1 MKNLKKGFT
10 LIELMIVVAI
20 IAILA
25 VVAAPK
31 FGQQLK
37 KAKDSKAISLAGTYR
52 SALTMNSAD
61 NDSVY
66 ATSFAGLTDS
76 VDNKTKESSY
86 AQATHGSA
94 APAAY
99 TTASFPT
106 GAGSTIS
113 TMVGTSSIKAAN
125 NKFFVNMTFDGTTT
139 EASIIF
145 TTASGND
152 TKATSWSAY

>member
-66 ATSFAGLTDS
+66 ATSFGALS
-76 VDNKTKESSY
+76 NNVDNKTKESSY
-86 AQATHGSA
+86 AEATDGSA

-99 TTASFPT
+99 TTTTFPT
-106 GAGSTIS
+106 GAGSTIA
-113 TMVGTSSIKAAN
+113 TMVGTSDIKAAN
-125 NKFFVNMTFDGTTT
+125 NKFFVNMQFDGTTT
-139 EASIIF
+139 ESSIVF
-145 TTASGND
+145 TTDSGND
-152 TKATSWSAY
+152 TKETSWSAY